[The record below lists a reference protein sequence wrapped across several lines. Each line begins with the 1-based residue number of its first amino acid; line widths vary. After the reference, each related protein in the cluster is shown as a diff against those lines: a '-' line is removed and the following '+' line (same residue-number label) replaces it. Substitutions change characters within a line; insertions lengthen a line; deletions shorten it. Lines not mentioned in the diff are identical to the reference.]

1 MLKSQVRHDVPRKK
15 ILISR
20 EAFRYTPSSAHVL
33 NYNLVLSFAKRGSES
48 TGKNTHNRI
57 SVLPAYHTL
66 RS

>member
-20 EAFRYTPSSAHVL
+20 EAFRYTPSSAHML

-48 TGKNTHNRI
+48 TGKK
-57 SVLPAYHTL
+57 HTIG
-66 RS
+66 